1 MNMNTQIAD
10 PIENEK
16 PADNSA
22 QFIRRLLKRKTV
34 AIGLFIL
41 LVFMLLALLAP
52 WISPY
57 SPYKLS
63 IVNRLKPPSEIYWF
77 GTDEFGR
84 DVFSRTIYAA
94 RLSLLVGL
102 AVVTLSSVIGVTMG
116 LLAGFFP
123 RLDAPIARLID
134 AMMAFPD
141 ILLAIALVAALG
153 PSLITV
159 IVALS
164 IVYAPRLARIVRAS
178 TLVIRELPY
187 VEAAVSMGISTPNIM
202 RRHVLRNLISPIVV
216 QATFLFASAM
226 LAEAGLSFL
235 GLGVSPEIPTWGTM
249 ISSGRQYI
257 GQADWITL
265 FPGIAIILSVLS
277 LQMVGD
283 GFRDLLD
290 PRLKKDL

>member
-1 MNMNTQIAD
+1 MTH
-10 PIENEK
+10 PITS
-16 PADNSA
+16 SA
-22 QFIRRLLKRKTV
+22 KTPSESMQFIKRLLKRKTV
-34 AIGLFIL
+34 AFGLFIL
-41 LVFMLLALLAP
+41 VIFTLLALLAP
-52 WISPY
+52 WVSPY
-57 SPYKLS
+57 NPYKLS
-63 IVNRLKPPSEIYWF
+63 IVNRLKPPSELFWF

-84 DVFSRTIYAA
+84 DVFSRTIYAG
-94 RLSLLVGL
+94 RLSLLVGF
-102 AVVTLSSVIGVTMG
+102 AVVILSSLIGVTMG

-123 RLDAPIARLID
+123 KLDAPIARLID

-153 PSLITV
+153 PSLATV

-164 IVYAPRLARIVRAS
+164 IVYAPRLARVVRAS

-187 VEAAVSMGISTPNIM
+187 VEAAVSMGVSTRNIM
-202 RRHVLRNLISPIVV
+202 IRHVLRNLLSPILV
-216 QATFLFASAM
+216 QGTFLFASAM

-249 ISSGRQYI
+249 ISSGRQYV
-257 GQADWITL
+257 GQADWMTL

>member
-1 MNMNTQIAD
+1 MTNTA
-10 PIENEK
+10 IEFTGQTRPQSERMK
-16 PADNSA
+16 
-22 QFIRRLLKRKTV
+22 FLRRLLKRKTV
-34 AIGLFIL
+34 AIGLVIL
-41 LVFMLLALLAP
+41 VVFVLLAVLAP
-52 WISPY
+52 WIAPY
-57 SPYKLS
+57 NPYKLS
-63 IVNRLKPPSEIYWF
+63 IVNRLKPPSGVYWF

-84 DVFSRTIYAA
+84 DVFSRTIYAG
-94 RLSLLVGL
+94 RLSLLVGA
-102 AVVTLSSVIGVTMG
+102 AVVTLTSVIGVTMG

-123 RLDAPIARLID
+123 KLDAPVARLID

-153 PSLITV
+153 PSLATV

-164 IVYAPRLARIVRAS
+164 IVYAPRLARVVRAS

-187 VEAAVSMGISTPNIM
+187 VEAAVSMGISTRHILT
-202 RRHVLRNLISPIVV
+202 RHVLRNLVSPIIV

-235 GLGVSPEIPTWGTM
+235 GLGVSPDIPTWGTM
-249 ISSGRQYI
+249 IAAGRQYV
-257 GQADWITL
+257 GQADWMTL
-265 FPGIAIILSVLS
+265 FPGAAIVLSVLS

-290 PRLKKDL
+290 PRLKKDI